1 MNHIKKT
8 IVCILWLTSLTTH
21 AAATTEPLYLAFY
34 FNLHSISKSVTDK
47 QCDDLF
53 RMPRQYTIVNDKV
66 IYKDNAN
73 YIISD
78 YQRTNVTYLN
88 KIQYLF
94 TGTSTI
100 SFPLNGKTHSTKE
113 DVAFV
118 LTIPDQKIQGSFIID
133 GYCKGNMIGVKQ
145 NNNQWPPV

>member
-1 MNHIKKT
+1 MNPIKKT
-8 IVCILWLTSLTTH
+8 IVCILVLTSVTTH
-21 AAATTEPLYLAFY
+21 AAITEPLYAVFY
-34 FNLHSISKSVTDK
+34 FNIHSISQSVTDK
-47 QCDDLF
+47 QCEDLY

-78 YQRTNVTYLN
+78 YHRTNVTYLN

-100 SFPLNGKTHSTKE
+100 NFSLNGKTHSTRE
-113 DVAFV
+113 DMAFV
-118 LTIPDQKIQGSFIID
+118 LTIPDQKTQGSFIVD
-133 GYCKGNMIGVKQ
+133 GYCKGNLIGLIQ

>member
-8 IVCILWLTSLTTH
+8 IVCILGLTSVTTQ
-21 AAATTEPLYLAFY
+21 AAITEPLYAAFY

-53 RMPRQYTIVNDKV
+53 RIPRQYTIVNDKV

-73 YIISD
+73 YTISD

-88 KIQYLF
+88 KMQYLF

-100 SFPLNGKTHSTKE
+100 NFSLKGKTHSTRE
-113 DVAFV
+113 DIAFV
-118 LTIPDQKIQGSFIID
+118 LTIPDQKIQGSFIVD
-133 GYCKGNMIGVKQ
+133 GYCKGNLIGVNQ
-145 NNNQWPPV
+145 NSNQWPPM